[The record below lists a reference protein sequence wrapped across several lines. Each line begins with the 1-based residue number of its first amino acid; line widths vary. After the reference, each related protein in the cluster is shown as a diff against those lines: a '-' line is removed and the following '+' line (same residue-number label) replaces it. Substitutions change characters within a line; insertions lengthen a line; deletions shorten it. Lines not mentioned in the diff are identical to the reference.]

1 MHQKINRYILLTT
14 FLLLFPSYSYYIQIP
29 LKIFNES
36 YSRNYSFKESNY
48 HIANL
53 RQITQKMKS
62 CKERKKNE
70 PLYSYLNSLDNNLLS
85 FEIKIGSDK
94 QKFNV
99 IIDTGSSI
107 LWVSGEGSEDKD
119 VQISHHY
126 NPKTSLTSKKTNFT
140 YKIRYGSGYSLG
152 YYYYDQIKLFNNIDD
167 NYNIYMN
174 FGVANKT
181 IFKVPGADG
190 IFGLGRGAMLNNSP
204 IFCLK
209 NKSFIDKAG
218 FSIKYNYKLK
228 NAILYF
234 GEEHEDFRNKKI
246 GFCPLLTD
254 TFKEKNFWSC
264 KLFSFGILYKELNS
278 TINLNLSII
287 FDTGTNSIVL
297 PRYILSFLYKKLNK
311 IDCSINENSLEIS
324 TIICYNK
331 NKLPDIILEIG
342 DYYLTLSK
350 TNFFHEQT
358 LQNKTVVYY
367 LNIFFEDGI
376 ENGIIGLPFFYEFH
390 TRFDLEKNEM
400 KFYHSNSK
408 KINKSFSKK
417 NQKESDINSKLKIS
431 IIILAIIALVLL
443 IIIFRYKYCCN
454 MKKNSY
460 RIENIEISTSDDS
473 ASKHSFSLLD

>member
-14 FLLLFPSYSYYIQIP
+14 FLFLFPSYSYYIQIP

-119 VQISHHY
+119 VQITHHY

-152 YYYYDQIKLFNNIDD
+152 YYYYDQINLFNNIDD

-190 IFGLGRGAMLNNSP
+190 IFGLGRGAMINNSP

>member
-14 FLLLFPSYSYYIQIP
+14 FLFLFPSYSYYIQIP

-152 YYYYDQIKLFNNIDD
+152 YYYYDQINLFNNIDD

-228 NAILYF
+228 KAILYF

-297 PRYILSFLYKKLNK
+297 PRYILSFLYKQLNK

-324 TIICYNK
+324 SIICYNK
-331 NKLPDIILEIG
+331 NKLPDIVLEIG

-367 LNIFFEDGI
+367 LNIYFEDGI

>member
-1 MHQKINRYILLTT
+1 MHLKINRYILLTT
-14 FLLLFPSYSYYIQIP
+14 FLLLFPSYSYYVEIP
-29 LKIFNES
+29 IKIFNES
-36 YSRNYSFKESNY
+36 YSRNHFFKENNY
-48 HIANL
+48 HSSYL
-53 RQITQKMKS
+53 RKITQKLKRY
-62 CKERKKNE
+62 KEKKKNE
-70 PLYSYLNSLDNNLLS
+70 PLYSYLNSLNNNFFF
-85 FEIKIGSDK
+85 FEIKIGSDE

-99 IIDTGSSI
+99 IFDTGSSI

-119 VQISHHY
+119 VQIIHHY
-126 NPKTSLTSKKTNFT
+126 NPNTSLTSKKTNFS
-140 YKIRYGSGYSLG
+140 YKIKYGSGYSLG
-152 YYYYDQIKLFNNIDD
+152 YYYYDQIKLFNNTDD
-167 NYNIYMN
+167 NYNIYMK

-181 IFKVPGADG
+181 KFKVSSADG
-190 IFGLGRGAMLNNSP
+190 IFGFGRGAMLNNSP

-218 FSIKYNYKLK
+218 FSIKYDYKLK
-228 NAILYF
+228 NAILFF
-234 GEEHEDFRNKKI
+234 GDEHEDFRNKKI

-254 TFKEKNFWSC
+254 IIKEKNFWSC
-264 KLFSFGILYKELNS
+264 KLFSFGILYNELNS
-278 TINLNLSII
+278 TIKLNLRII

-297 PRYILSFLYKKLNK
+297 PRYILSFLYKQLNK
-311 IDCSINENSLEIS
+311 IDCSINEISLEIS
-324 TIICYNK
+324 SIICYNK
-331 NKLPDIILEIG
+331 NKLPDIVLEIG

-358 LQNKTVVYY
+358 LQNKTIVYY
-367 LNIFFEDGI
+367 LNIYFEDGI

-408 KINKSFSKK
+408 IINKSFSKK

-473 ASKHSFSLLD
+473 ASKNSFSLLD

>member
-14 FLLLFPSYSYYIQIP
+14 FLFLFPSYSYYIQIP

-48 HIANL
+48 HTTNL

-119 VQISHHY
+119 VQITHHY

-152 YYYYDQIKLFNNIDD
+152 YYYYDQINLFNNIDD

-264 KLFSFGILYKELNS
+264 KLFSFGILYNELNS

-324 TIICYNK
+324 SIICYNK
-331 NKLPDIILEIG
+331 NKLPDIVLEIG

-367 LNIFFEDGI
+367 LNIYFEDGI

-417 NQKESDINSKLKIS
+417 NRKESDINSKLKIS

>member
-14 FLLLFPSYSYYIQIP
+14 FLFLFPSYSYYIQIP

-62 CKERKKNE
+62 CKEKKKNE

-152 YYYYDQIKLFNNIDD
+152 YYYYDQINLFNNTDD

-190 IFGLGRGAMLNNSP
+190 IFGLGRGAMINNSP

-367 LNIFFEDGI
+367 LNIYFEDGI

>member
-1 MHQKINRYILLTT
+1 
-14 FLLLFPSYSYYIQIP
+14 
-29 LKIFNES
+29 
-36 YSRNYSFKESNY
+36 
-48 HIANL
+48 
-53 RQITQKMKS
+53 MKS
-62 CKERKKNE
+62 CKEKKKNE

-152 YYYYDQIKLFNNIDD
+152 YYYYDQINLFNNIDD

-417 NQKESDINSKLKIS
+417 NQKESDINSKLKIL

-454 MKKNSY
+454 IKKNSY